1 MARPGVS
8 CSFCMQPFDLH
19 GDHAACC
26 KKNADVIVRHNRIRN
41 LIAKIGDQ
49 GLLLLCRKNVVSL
62 VTVSVQ
68 DVDLGT

>member
-1 MARPGVS
+1 
-8 CSFCMQPFDLH
+8 MQPFDLH